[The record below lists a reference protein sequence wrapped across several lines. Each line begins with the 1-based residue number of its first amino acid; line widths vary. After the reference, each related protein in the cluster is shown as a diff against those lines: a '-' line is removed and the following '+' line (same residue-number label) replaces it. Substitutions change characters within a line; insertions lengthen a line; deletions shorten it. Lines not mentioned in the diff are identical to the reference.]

1 MVLLTD
7 LSQNHSEKDQKYVKN
22 VWIEREERNEGKFK
36 LKTT

>member
-7 LSQNHSEKDQKYVKN
+7 LSQNHSGRDQKYVKN
-22 VWIEREERNEGKFK
+22 VWFEREEKNEGKFK